1 MNNSADGQPDDEP
14 ETEDE
19 WPWLLIG
26 GCLLVGVVLLVVG
39 SALEVWSAV
48 SRFGLDL
55 GVRRKLQFV
64 TGAFGFLPALATLAA
79 VLALRAVPA
88 ARRSRAWL
96 WLLTGGAVLGV
107 VIAAGALFH
116 GLDPMTTTA
125 AATDAGDRVAAAL
138 QGLAV
143 VLVAMLA
150 VWLAWATRRGA
161 VESLYPINDP
171 SVASDAS
178 GSLYLEQSGAT
189 RAQLKELARRNEEEG
204 RVRWTLCPVC
214 GERIDVDAFR
224 CWSCGS
230 DLSGQP
236 VEEPPSDGG

>member
-1 MNNSADGQPDDEP
+1 MTTSESGQPIDEP
-14 ETEDE
+14 EGEAE

-26 GCLLVGVVLLVVG
+26 GGLVVAVVLLLAG
-39 SALEVWSAV
+39 GALEVWSSV
-48 SRFGLDL
+48 SRFGPDL
-55 GVRRKLQFV
+55 GVRRTLQFV
-64 TGAFGFLPALATLAA
+64 TTVFGFWPALATLAA

-88 ARRSRAWL
+88 ARRSHGWL
-96 WLLTGGAVLGV
+96 WLLTSGAVLGV

-116 GLDPMTTTA
+116 GVDPMSRTA
-125 AATDAGDRVAAAL
+125 GGLELEDRVAAAL
-138 QGLAV
+138 QGV
-143 VLVAMLA
+143 SVMLVADLA
-150 VWLAWATRRGA
+150 VWVAWATRRA
-161 VESLYPINDP
+161 SLESLFPIE
-171 SVASDAS
+171 DAGDGS
-178 GSLYLEQSGAT
+178 GALHLEQSGAT